1 MLNHGGE
8 CRNQKKKNGEED
20 REEEEGEWEKAKE
33 EGRI

>member
-1 MLNHGGE
+1 MMVVNAE
-8 CRNQKKKNGEED
+8 IRRKKNGEED